1 MVDFEMQT
9 DFYYQQGKK
18 GLFFF
23 LKKWGK
29 GVSMKKKSFS
39 PNYKI
44 WNFEKGLL
52 V

>member
-23 LKKWGK
+23 FFLKEMGE
-29 GVSMKKKSFS
+29 GSFNEEETFQ
-39 PNYKI
+39 P
-44 WNFEKGLL
+44 
-52 V
+52 